1 MIKEYLKTNT
11 PPMCEEIR
19 AMLGDEAGLVG
30 L

>member
-19 AMLGDEAGLVG
+19 ELLGYEARLVG